1 MENKELLDQIEEL
14 FVEIDGKCD
23 AAFLIAE
30 TAREEVEKLAGRGLI
45 ADAARG
51 KIMEY
56 LNSLDFLIN
65 SISRDSDAFQ
75 ELAYTKPNS
84 GDTPAVRA
92 WRGMEA

>member
-1 MENKELLDQIEEL
+1 MENKELIDQIEEL
-14 FVEIDGKCD
+14 FVEIDGKCE

-30 TAREEVEKLAGRGLI
+30 TAREQVGKFAGGGFI
-45 ADAARG
+45 ADAARV
-51 KIMEY
+51 KILEY